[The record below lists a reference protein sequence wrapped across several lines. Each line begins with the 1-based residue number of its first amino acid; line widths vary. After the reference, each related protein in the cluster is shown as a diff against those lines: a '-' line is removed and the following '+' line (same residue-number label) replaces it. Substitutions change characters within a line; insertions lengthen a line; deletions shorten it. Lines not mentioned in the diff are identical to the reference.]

1 MSSPSF
7 LIGDQNKVSDSRLCG
22 NDEKGDLTMFAKKRD
37 EKDRKP
43 KKDDKKKKFV
53 RKKVCKFT
61 PEEIET
67 IDYKDISRLRYFVT
81 ERGKIIPS
89 RISGAGARSQRHL
102 ARQIRRARHLALLPF
117 VTE

>member
-1 MSSPSF
+1 
-7 LIGDQNKVSDSRLCG
+7 
-22 NDEKGDLTMFAKKRD
+22 MFEKKRMIKKPKGK
-37 EKDRKP
+37 EDRK
-43 KKDDKKKKFV
+43 KKII

-67 IDYKDISRLRYFVT
+67 IDYKDIGRLRYFVT

-102 ARQIRRARHLALLPF
+102 VRQIKRARQVALLPF
-117 VTE
+117 VAE

>member
-1 MSSPSF
+1 MTK
-7 LIGDQNKVSDSRLCG
+7 KV
-22 NDEKGDLTMFAKKRD
+22 KGKDAKK
-37 EKDRKP
+37 KIL
-43 KKDDKKKKFV
+43 

-67 IDYKDISRLRYFVT
+67 IDYKDINRLRYFVT

-102 ARQIRRARHLALLPF
+102 VRQIKRARQIALLPF
-117 VTE
+117 VAD